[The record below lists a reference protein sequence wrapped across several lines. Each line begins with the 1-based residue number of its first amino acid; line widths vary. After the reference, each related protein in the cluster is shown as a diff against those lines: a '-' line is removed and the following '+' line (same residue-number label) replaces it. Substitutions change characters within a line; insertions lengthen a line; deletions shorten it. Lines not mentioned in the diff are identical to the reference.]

1 MSFPKMGRVRQHFT
15 APTLADVRA
24 AVRQELRRLNLATRV
39 KAGQR
44 VAIPAGSRG
53 IANLVT
59 ILDTVVQELRAL
71 GLVPFIFP
79 AMGSHGGAT
88 AEGQRE
94 VLATYGVTEA
104 RLGVPIR
111 ATMEV
116 VELGRTPR
124 GMPLLVDKIAAEA
137 DWVVVVNRIKPH
149 TEFSGDIESGL
160 LKMLAIGFG
169 NHRGALNTHQ
179 YAVKYGYRAVIPEVG
194 TALLD
199 RLPVLFGLGIV
210 ENAFDQTAKV
220 MAIPPADFVAEEK
233 RLLQEARALMARLPV
248 EFLHLL
254 IVDEMG
260 KDISGSGMDTNVIG
274 RVMVVNEPEPE
285 TPKIMRIY
293 VRDLSEKTYGNAIGI
308 GLADFCS
315 QRLAAKIDPTPTQ
328 INCITAMTPEKARL
342 PIALKTDREAIATA
356 LTTVGP
362 VESWEARVIRI
373 KNTLEMEELQVSEA
387 VMDDLKGRQDIT
399 RIGGLE
405 EMTFDADGNLL
416 PIFHHQ
422 RQFDHKGQC

>member
-1 MSFPKMGRVRQHFT
+1 M
-15 APTLADVRA
+15 APTLPDVRA
-24 AVRQELRRLNLATRV
+24 AVRVELHKLNLAGRV

-44 VAIPAGSRG
+44 IAIPAGSRG
-53 IANLVT
+53 IANIVT
-59 ILDTVVQELRAL
+59 ILETVVQEMQAL
-71 GLVPFIFP
+71 GLAPFIFP

-94 VLATYGVTEA
+94 VLATYGITEE
-104 RLGVPIR
+104 RLGVPIH

-124 GMPLLVDKIAAEA
+124 GMPVLVDKIAAAA
-137 DWVVVVNRIKPH
+137 DWVAVINRIKPH

-160 LKMLAIGFG
+160 IKMMAIGFG

-179 YAVKYGYRAVIPEVG
+179 YAVKHSYRVAIPEIG
-194 TALLD
+194 TAILNW
-199 RLPVLFGLGIV
+199 LPVLFGLGIL
-210 ENAFDQTAKV
+210 ENAYDQTANV
-220 MAIPPADFVAEEK
+220 VAIPPAHFVAEEK

-274 RVMVVNEPEPE
+274 RVMVIGEPEPE
-285 TPKIMRIY
+285 TPKILRIY
-293 VRDLSEKTYGNAIGI
+293 VRDLSAKTYGNAIGI

-315 QRLAAKIDPTPTQ
+315 QRLAAKIDPLPMQ
-328 INCITAMTPEKARL
+328 INCVTAMTPEKARI
-342 PIALKTDREAIATA
+342 PIALQTDQEAIATA

-362 VESWEARVIRI
+362 IEPWEARVIRI
-373 KNTLEMEELQVSEA
+373 KNTLEMEELQVSQA
-387 VMDDLKGRQDIT
+387 LMDELKGRHDIT
-399 RIGGLE
+399 PIGGLDDL
-405 EMTFDADGNLL
+405 MFDAEGNLP
-416 PIFHHQ
+416 PIFQHQ
-422 RQFDHKGQC
+422 RQFDRG

>member
-1 MSFPKMGRVRQHFT
+1 MSFPKMVRVRQQLL

-24 AVRQELRRLNLATRV
+24 AVRAELQKLNLAGRV

-44 VAIPAGSRG
+44 IAIPAGSRG
-53 IANLVT
+53 IANIVT
-59 ILDTVVQELRAL
+59 ILETVVQEMQAL
-71 GLVPFIFP
+71 GLSPFIFP

-88 AEGQRE
+88 AAGQRE
-94 VLATYGVTEA
+94 VLATYGITEE
-104 RLGVPIR
+104 RLGVPIH

-124 GMPLLVDKIAAEA
+124 GMPVLVDKIAASA
-137 DWVVVVNRIKPH
+137 DWVAVINRIKPH

-160 LKMLAIGFG
+160 IKMMAIGFG

-179 YAVKYGYRAVIPEVG
+179 YAVKHSYRVAIPEIG
-194 TALLD
+194 AAILD
-199 RLPVLFGLGIV
+199 RLPVLFGLGIL
-210 ENAFDQTAKV
+210 ENAYDHTANV
-220 MAIPPADFVAEEK
+220 VAIPPEHFVAEEK
-233 RLLQEARALMARLPV
+233 RLLREARALMARLPV

-274 RVMVVNEPEPE
+274 RVMVIGEPEPT
-285 TPKIMRIY
+285 TPNILRIY

-315 QRLAAKIDPTPTQ
+315 QRLAAKIDPLPTQ
-328 INCITAMTPEKARL
+328 INCVTAMTPEKARI
-342 PIALKTDREAIATA
+342 PIALKTDQEAIATA

-362 VESWEARVIRI
+362 IEPWEARVIRI

-387 VMDDLKGRQDIT
+387 LMDELKGRSDIT
-399 RIGGLE
+399 PIDGLE
-405 EMTFDADGNLL
+405 ELMFDAEGNL
-416 PIFHHQ
+416 PSIFHHQ
-422 RQFDHKGQC
+422 RQFDRQ

>member
-1 MSFPKMGRVRQHFT
+1 MSFPKMIRVRQQLV
-15 APTLADVRA
+15 APTLPDVRA
-24 AVRQELRRLNLATRV
+24 AVRAELQKLNLAAQV
-39 KAGQR
+39 NAGQR
-44 VAIPAGSRG
+44 IAIPAGSRG
-53 IANLVT
+53 IANIVT
-59 ILDTVVQELRAL
+59 ILETVVQEMQAL

-94 VLATYGVTEA
+94 VLATYGITEE
-104 RLGVPIR
+104 RLGVPIH

-124 GMPLLVDKIAAEA
+124 GLPMLVDKVATEA
-137 DWVVVVNRIKPH
+137 DWVAVVNRIKPH

-160 LKMLAIGFG
+160 MKMMAIGFG

-179 YAVKYGYRAVIPEVG
+179 YAVKHSYRVAIPEIG
-194 TALLD
+194 TAILH
-199 RLPVLFGLGIV
+199 RLPVLFGLGIL
-210 ENAFDQTAKV
+210 ENAYDQTANV
-220 MAIPPADFVAEEK
+220 VALPPEQFVVEEK

-248 EFLHLL
+248 DFLHVL

-274 RVMVVNEPEPE
+274 RVMVIGEPEPT
-285 TPKIMRIY
+285 TPNILRIY
-293 VRDLSEKTYGNAIGI
+293 VRDLSAKTYGNAIGI

-315 QRLAAKIDPTPTQ
+315 QRLAAKIDPLPTQ
-328 INCITAMTPEKARL
+328 INCVTAMTPEKARI
-342 PIALKTDREAIATA
+342 PIALKTDQEAIATA

-362 VESWEARVIRI
+362 IDPWEARVIRI
-373 KNTLEMEELQVSEA
+373 KNTLEMEEIQVSEA
-387 VMDDLKGRQDIT
+387 LMDELKGRSEIT
-399 RIGGLE
+399 PIGGLE
-405 EMTFDADGNLL
+405 ELMFDAEGNLP

-422 RQFDHKGQC
+422 RQFDRK

>member
-24 AVRQELRRLNLATRV
+24 AVRQELRRLHLATRV
-39 KAGQR
+39 QAGQQ

-179 YAVKYGYRAVIPEVG
+179 YAVKYGYRVAIPEIG
-194 TALLD
+194 TALLA

-220 MAIPPADFVAEEK
+220 MAILPADFVAEEK

-362 VESWEARVIRI
+362 VEPWEARVIRI

-387 VMDDLKGRQDIT
+387 VLDELKGRQDIT
-399 RIGGLE
+399 LIGGLE
-405 EMTFDADGNLL
+405 EMTFDADGNLP

>member
-1 MSFPKMGRVRQHFT
+1 MSFPKMVHVRQQFA
-15 APTLADVRA
+15 APTLGDVRA
-24 AVRQELRRLNLATRV
+24 AVRAALHQLSLARRV
-39 KAGQR
+39 QPGQQ

-53 IANLVT
+53 ISNIVI
-59 ILDTVVQELRAL
+59 ILETVVQELKAL
-71 GLVPFIFP
+71 GLVPFVFP

-88 AEGQRE
+88 AAGQCE

-116 VELGRTPR
+116 VELGCTPR
-124 GMPLLVDKIAAEA
+124 GMPVLVDKIAAEA
-137 DWVVVVNRIKPH
+137 DWVAVINRIKPH

-160 LKMLAIGFG
+160 LKMMAIGFG

-179 YAVKYGYRAVIPEVG
+179 YAVKYGYRIAIPEIG
-194 TALLD
+194 AALLD

-210 ENAFDQTAKV
+210 ENAFDHTAKV
-220 MAIPPADFVAEEK
+220 AAVQPTDFLIEEQ
-233 RLLQEARALMARLPV
+233 RLLREARALMARLPV
-248 EFLHLL
+248 DFLHLL

-260 KDISGSGMDTNVIG
+260 KDVSGSGMDTNVIG
-274 RVMVVNEPEPE
+274 RVMVVNEPEPT

-315 QRLAAKIDPTPTQ
+315 QRLAAKIDPIPTQ
-328 INCITAMTPEKARL
+328 INCVTAMTPEKARL
-342 PIALKTDREAIATA
+342 PIALDNDREAISTA

-362 VESWEARVIRI
+362 VEPWEARVIRI
-373 KNTLEMEELQVSEA
+373 KNTLELEELQVSEA
-387 VMDDLKGRQDIT
+387 VMDELKGRQDIT
-399 RIGGLE
+399 LSGGLE
-405 EMTFDADGNLL
+405 EMAFDAAGNLPPVFRHL
-416 PIFHHQ
+416 RH
-422 RQFDHKGQC
+422 FDRE

>member
-1 MSFPKMGRVRQHFT
+1 MSFPKMIRVRQQLV
-15 APTLADVRA
+15 APTLPDMRA
-24 AVRQELRRLNLATRV
+24 AVRAELQKLNLAAQV

-44 VAIPAGSRG
+44 IAIPAGSRG
-53 IANLVT
+53 IANIVT
-59 ILDTVVQELRAL
+59 ILETVVQEMQAL

-94 VLATYGVTEA
+94 VLATYGITEA
-104 RLGVPIR
+104 RLGVPIH

-124 GMPLLVDKIAAEA
+124 GMPVLADKVATEA
-137 DWVVVVNRIKPH
+137 DWVAVINRIKPH

-160 LKMLAIGFG
+160 MKMMAIGFG
-169 NHRGALNTHQ
+169 NHHGALNTHQ
-179 YAVKYGYRAVIPEVG
+179 YAVKHSYRVAIPEIG
-194 TALLD
+194 TAILH
-199 RLPVLFGLGIV
+199 RLPVLFGLGIL
-210 ENAFDQTAKV
+210 ENAYDQTANV
-220 MAIPPADFVAEEK
+220 VALPPERFVVEEK
-233 RLLQEARALMARLPV
+233 RLLREARALMARLPV
-248 EFLHLL
+248 DFLHLL

-274 RVMVVNEPEPE
+274 RVMVIGEPEPT
-285 TPKIMRIY
+285 TPNILRIY

-315 QRLAAKIDPTPTQ
+315 QRLAAKIDPLPTQ
-328 INCITAMTPEKARL
+328 INCVTAMTPEKARI
-342 PIALKTDREAIATA
+342 PIALKTDQEAIATA

-362 VESWEARVIRI
+362 IDPWEARVIRI
-373 KNTLEMEELQVSEA
+373 KNTLEMEEIQVSEA
-387 VMDDLKGRQDIT
+387 LMDELKGRREIT
-399 RIGGLE
+399 PIGGPE
-405 EMTFDADGNLL
+405 ELRFDAEGNLP

-422 RQFDHKGQC
+422 RQFDRK

>member
-1 MSFPKMGRVRQHFT
+1 MNFPKMIRVRQQLVS
-15 APTLADVRA
+15 PTLLDVRTGI
-24 AVRQELRRLNLATRV
+24 RTELQKLNLAGRV

-53 IANLVT
+53 IANIVT
-59 ILDTVVQELRAL
+59 ILEAVVQEMQAI
-71 GLVPFIFP
+71 GLSPFVFP

-88 AEGQRE
+88 AAGQRE
-94 VLATYGVTEA
+94 VLATYGITEE
-104 RLGVPIR
+104 RLGVPIH

-116 VELGRTPR
+116 VELGRTSR
-124 GMPLLVDKIAAEA
+124 GMPLLVDKIAAAA
-137 DWVVVVNRIKPH
+137 DWVAVINRIKPH

-160 LKMLAIGFG
+160 IKMMAIGFG

-179 YAVKYGYRAVIPEVG
+179 YAVKYGYRVAIPEIGRAV
-194 TALLD
+194 LQQ
-199 RLPVLFGLGIV
+199 LPVLFGLGIL
-210 ENAFDQTAKV
+210 ENAYDQTANV
-220 MAIPPADFVAEEK
+220 VAIPPEHFVTEEQ

-274 RVMVVNEPEPE
+274 RVMVIGEPEPA
-285 TPKIMRIY
+285 TPKILRIY

-315 QRLAAKIDPTPTQ
+315 QRLAAKIDPLPTQ
-328 INCITAMTPEKARL
+328 INCVTAMTPEKARV
-342 PIALKTDREAIATA
+342 PIALKTDQEAIATA
-356 LTTVGP
+356 LMTVGP
-362 VESWEARVIRI
+362 IEPWEARVIRI

-387 VMDDLKGRQDIT
+387 LLDELKGRSDVT
-399 RIGGLE
+399 PIGSLAE
-405 EMTFDADGNLL
+405 PRFDAAGDLS
-416 PIFHHQ
+416 PIFQHQ
-422 RQFDHKGQC
+422 RHFDRQ

>member
-1 MSFPKMGRVRQHFT
+1 MSFPKMIRVRQQLV
-15 APTLADVRA
+15 APTLPDVRA
-24 AVRQELRRLNLATRV
+24 AVRAELQKLNLAAQV

-44 VAIPAGSRG
+44 IAIPAGSRG
-53 IANLVT
+53 VTNIVT
-59 ILDTVVQELRAL
+59 ILETVVQEMQAL
-71 GLVPFIFP
+71 GLAPFIFP

-94 VLATYGVTEA
+94 VLATYGITEA
-104 RLGVPIR
+104 RLGVPIH

-124 GMPLLVDKIAAEA
+124 GMPMLVDKVATEA
-137 DWVVVVNRIKPH
+137 DWVAVINRIKPH

-160 LKMLAIGFG
+160 MKMMAIGFG
-169 NHRGALNTHQ
+169 NHRGALSTHQ
-179 YAVKYGYRAVIPEVG
+179 YAVKHSYRVAIPEIG
-194 TALLD
+194 TAILH
-199 RLPVLFGLGIV
+199 RLPVLFGLGIL
-210 ENAFDQTAKV
+210 ENAYDQTANV
-220 MAIPPADFVAEEK
+220 VALPPEQFVVEEK

-274 RVMVVNEPEPE
+274 RVMVIGEPEPT
-285 TPKIMRIY
+285 TPNILRIY

-315 QRLAAKIDPTPTQ
+315 QRLVAKIDPLPTQ
-328 INCITAMTPEKARL
+328 INCVTAMTPEKARI
-342 PIALKTDREAIATA
+342 PIALKTDQEAIATA

-362 VESWEARVIRI
+362 IDPWEARVIRI

-387 VMDDLKGRQDIT
+387 LMDELKGRSDIMP
-399 RIGGLE
+399 IDGLE
-405 EMTFDADGNLL
+405 ELRFDAEGNLPPL
-416 PIFHHQ
+416 FYHR
-422 RQFDHKGQC
+422 RQFDRK

>member
-1 MSFPKMGRVRQHFT
+1 MSFPKMIRIQQRLV
-15 APTLADVRA
+15 APTLSDVRA
-24 AVRQELRRLNLATRV
+24 AVRAEIRTLQLAARV
-39 KAGQR
+39 KAGQQ

-53 IANLVT
+53 IANIVT
-59 ILDTVVQELRAL
+59 ILETVVQEMRAL
-71 GLVPFIFP
+71 GLVPFVFP

-94 VLATYGVTEA
+94 VLATYGITEG

-124 GMPLLVDKIAAEA
+124 GMPVFVDKIAAEA
-137 DWVVVVNRIKPH
+137 DWVAVINRIKPH

-160 LKMLAIGFG
+160 IKMMAIGFG

-179 YAVKYGYRAVIPEVG
+179 QAVKYGYRMAIPEIG
-194 TALLD
+194 MAILE
-199 RLPVLFGLGIV
+199 RLPVLFGLGIL
-210 ENAFDQTAKV
+210 ENAYDQTARV
-220 MAIPPADFVAEEK
+220 VAIPPERFMAEEK
-233 RLLQEARALMARLPV
+233 ALLREARELMARLPV
-248 EFLHLL
+248 DFLHLL

-260 KDISGSGMDTNVIG
+260 KDISGAGMDTNVIG
-274 RVMVVNEPEPE
+274 RVMVIGEPEPE
-285 TPKIMRIY
+285 TPKILRLY

-315 QRLAAKIDPTPTQ
+315 QRLADKIDPLPTQ

-342 PIALKTDREAIATA
+342 PIAFKTDREAVATA

-362 VESWEARVIRI
+362 VEPWEARVIRI

-387 VMDDLKGRQDIT
+387 LLDDLKGRPDISL
-399 RIGGLE
+399 IGAPE
-405 EMTFDADGNLL
+405 AMTFDAYGNL
-416 PIFHHQ
+416 PSIFQHQ
-422 RQFDHKGQC
+422 RRFDQ